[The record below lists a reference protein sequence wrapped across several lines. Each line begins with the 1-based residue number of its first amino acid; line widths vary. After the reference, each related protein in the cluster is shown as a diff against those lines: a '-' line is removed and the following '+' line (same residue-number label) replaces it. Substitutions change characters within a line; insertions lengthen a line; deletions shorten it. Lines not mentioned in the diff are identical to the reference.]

1 VSRWLEVALGEV
13 LTKSDAWIRLDPEAE
28 YKEVRARLWGKG
40 LELRR
45 VVSGSEIA
53 SSRRLQVRAGQFL
66 ISRIDARHGAAGLIP
81 DELDGAVVSNDYPAF
96 DVDERRLVPEYLG
109 WYSKTAAFVDACRHA
124 SEGTT
129 NRVRLQEQR
138 FLDLTM
144 PLPPVEEQRRV
155 VRKIE
160 RLAARVQGVTRLRSS
175 AESTATLLSAAAL
188 RSVFAG
194 ERPYGSVAFS
204 KDARALLATQAEKY
218 RRRQRSTH
226 NRACPERPTIN
237 VEGSP
242 LPNGWVWTTLGS
254 ALTHLVDCVN
264 DTPDFSEVPTDFLGL
279 KTTNVRPYSLDL
291 TQRWYMTKGD
301 FDAWNRREA
310 PLAGDLVLTREAPV
324 GNACMLPAGLLM
336 CLTQR
341 LMLLRADSEFVSP
354 EFVLHFLNSPQFKA
368 QVAEASRGL
377 TTPHVNVKDAPTF
390 AMPLPPLEE
399 QVIICAHLQTLRA
412 ATGRINA
419 LTVAETAELHALLPS
434 ALSSL
439 FGDGEWDLEEVRPA

>member
-194 ERPYGSVAFS
+194 ERPYG
-204 KDARALLATQAEKY
+204 LA
-218 RRRQRSTH
+218 STDVVYEQFQSGRLE
-226 NRACPERPTIN
+226 NR
-237 VEGSP
+237 
-242 LPNGWVWTTLGS
+242 
-254 ALTHLVDCVN
+254 
-264 DTPDFSEVPTDFLGL
+264 
-279 KTTNVRPYSLDL
+279 
-291 TQRWYMTKGD
+291 
-301 FDAWNRREA
+301 
-310 PLAGDLVLTREAPV
+310 
-324 GNACMLPAGLLM
+324 
-336 CLTQR
+336 
-341 LMLLRADSEFVSP
+341 
-354 EFVLHFLNSPQFKA
+354 
-368 QVAEASRGL
+368 
-377 TTPHVNVKDAPTF
+377 
-390 AMPLPPLEE
+390 
-399 QVIICAHLQTLRA
+399 
-412 ATGRINA
+412 
-419 LTVAETAELHALLPS
+419 
-434 ALSSL
+434 
-439 FGDGEWDLEEVRPA
+439 